1 MPDDA
6 HLHHQNQHQQ
16 HRHPDDNDDDDDRD
30 AGDDGGAMADSETN
44 GGGAGVGGGG
54 GGGGGGVAGVSEQQP
69 AEPGGWR
76 PSYYEHPLTAATS
89 AMLNISGGGAG
100 DEHGQQPGQGQG
112 QGGAPL
118 SFVYEYYKL
127 PHLSDG
133 SKDKQLADMW
143 P

>member
-1 MPDDA
+1 
-6 HLHHQNQHQQ
+6 
-16 HRHPDDNDDDDDRD
+16 
-30 AGDDGGAMADSETN
+30 MADSEPN
-44 GGGAGVGGGG
+44 GGGGG
-54 GGGGGGVAGVSEQQP
+54 GGGGGGVGGGGVSEQP

-100 DEHGQQPGQGQG
+100 DEQGQQVQQGQ
-112 QGGAPL
+112 GAPL

-127 PHLSDG
+127 PHLNAADPV
-133 SKDKQLADMW
+133 KDKQLADIW

>member
-1 MPDDA
+1 
-6 HLHHQNQHQQ
+6 
-16 HRHPDDNDDDDDRD
+16 
-30 AGDDGGAMADSETN
+30 MADSETN
-44 GGGAGVGGGG
+44 GGA
-54 GGGGGGVAGVSEQQP
+54 GGGGGGVSEQP

-89 AMLNISGGGAG
+89 AMLNISGGAAG
-100 DEHGQQPGQGQG
+100 DEQGQQPGQG

-127 PHLSDG
+127 PHLTASDP
-133 SKDKQLADMW
+133 SCKDKQLADLW